1 MFSFIKWFG
10 EFIENAKKR
19 KGLWFTTLTVISLIG
34 IFLSMY
40 FVSFL
45 VSDVAEKTYENQ
57 KTQFEL
63 RLKNQVNLQKER
75 ALAIAAT
82 ITMHDELKS
91 NFITYDQNS
100 TDNIKRFTTLYNDR
114 ITKMLDTKDFSVA
127 FERTEKF
134 AELKMVNGLVVN
146 DMGVTFKASV
156 PFVKTDESVSNVV
169 VNESMNS
176 LVNVFK
182 SENRDFVFMLNESSI
197 NVVDRNIKKAQYQRV
212 FDDYYIKTEAY
223 QKGFVDIV
231 KMLDYQKLMKNGYL
245 KDNNYFYVMQKVFDV
260 EGDEIGVAIL
270 AENMSASNSFVNL
283 VKNLVNSVTIVAL
296 GLIISM
302 ILFLF

>member
-10 EFIENAKKR
+10 ELIENAKKR
-19 KGLWFTTLTVISLIG
+19 KGLWFTTLTVISVIG

-45 VSDVAEKTYENQ
+45 VSDVAKKTYENQ

-63 RLKNQVNLQKER
+63 RLKNQFNLQKER

-82 ITMHDELKS
+82 ITVHDELKS

-100 TDNIKRFTTLYNDR
+100 TDKIKRFTARYNER
-114 ITKMLDTKDFSVA
+114 ITKMLNTNDFSIT
-127 FERTEKF
+127 FERSDKF
-134 AELKMVNGLVVN
+134 TELKIVNGLVVN
-146 DMGVTFKASV
+146 DRGATFEASV
-156 PFVKTDESVSNVV
+156 PFVKTDESVINVV

-182 SENRDFVFMLNESSI
+182 NENRDFVFILNESSI
-197 NVVDRNIKKAQYQRV
+197 NVVDRNIKKTQYEHI
-212 FDDYYIKTEAY
+212 FDNYYVKTGAY

-231 KMLDYQKLMKNGYL
+231 KMLDYSKLMKNGYF

-260 EGDEIGVAIL
+260 DGDEIGIGIL